1 MLSIILNNWNNPD
14 LQATQGYATS
24 YTLRH
29 GDKRLYR
36 VHLSLQKGFYQM
48 TEFLSPE
55 NDGTNFV
62 LEQTN
67 KSGRLKIAVFDK
79 ASGAMLGVLKG
90 NTLYDQNEAE
100 VFQLTPLAQAANF
113 ALYDLPEAYS
123 DDLVALSSPGGTAV
137 ALQGCAIE
145 KQESS
150 NWKDQMSPTHTI
162 RTVTLAGILALLAAS
177 PAVAQEKA
185 RGNGAERARA
195 GEVQRER
202 PTLQRRGSETLRV
215 PQGDARFDR
224 RNSRDRRSASWEEI
238 LRGRDRT
245 GRARVPPGWCIGRGN
260 PHNTP
265 SNCGFLSQPRDDR
278 PRRR

>member
-137 ALQGCAIE
+137 AFFGRLPSPSHSHSGLGRLRGWLRNRSKKPKSVMRVDVFEQSACDLRMLCAI
-145 KQESS
+145 
-150 NWKDQMSPTHTI
+150 
-162 RTVTLAGILALLAAS
+162 
-177 PAVAQEKA
+177 AVVLHS
-185 RGNGAERARA
+185 RGGL
-195 GEVQRER
+195 
-202 PTLQRRGSETLRV
+202 PLK
-215 PQGDARFDR
+215 
-224 RNSRDRRSASWEEI
+224 
-238 LRGRDRT
+238 
-245 GRARVPPGWCIGRGN
+245 
-260 PHNTP
+260 
-265 SNCGFLSQPRDDR
+265 
-278 PRRR
+278 